1 MATTVLS
8 SRESVEDLIAR
19 QWVPFDVKDKGA
31 AKPEHYV
38 DTFSQNLVSVF
49 GNGPEV
55 HGIQGHLAS
64 YKQLYENLCYV
75 RRDMHH
81 YGMCVDIIISPILAH
96 LLCLSARKLRLDR
109 LLHITH

>member
-8 SRESVEDLIAR
+8 GRESVEDLIAR

-38 DTFSQNLVSVF
+38 DAFSQNLVSVF

-81 YGMCVDIIISPILAH
+81 YGMRADIIFSSVLSH
-96 LLCLSARKLRLDR
+96 LIYLSMSMLR
-109 LLHITH
+109 